1 MKERQRWQAEED
13 NVLREYVKQYGPR
26 DWHLVSERMGTT
38 LDRDAKSC
46 VERWKNYLK
55 PDIKKGSLTEEEQ
68 QLVISLQAK
77 YGNKWKKIAAE
88 VPGRTAKRLGKWW
101 EAYKD
106 KQQKEKEK
114 DRPRFAASGSTG
126 ETSNYSEMLATLA
139 DKFGQQQQH
148 QGSTML
154 PHPTFPTASLL
165 APPPIV
171 PLALLGPSI
180 AGGTSNPTSVG
191 ILIPKL
197 PSFEMLPSHPLVTVA
212 FPVPVMTTAIGSWLS
227 TAITVP
233 QCASLSTATAEP
245 AVEIIPV
252 RVSSSRASEGH
263 PATIVPARTTQ
274 GPAVTVVSEGS
285 KATSQ
290 PATTS
295 AGTSALPPWMSIVP
309 SSAAQ
314 TPAVGSDWKS
324 FATTPTLPLTLL
336 GPSSSASRE
345 VPSSTSGDIVTS
357 SIPPSDPTSTVL
369 AQRAWLQATMSRME
383 AGPSARNIPNPGVG
397 VSTQALWAAA
407 NLQQTHQIGPSAAPM
422 PVPEMALSAS
432 HWVQLLQFCKELEDR
447 HQYWFAQKKESSWR
461 LKRLEAKLEAE
472 KMQQRKQKMEDVNA
486 SIATLRKEESQFL
499 EGLEADYKEKVS
511 LISLALST

>member
-1 MKERQRWQAEED
+1 M
-13 NVLREYVKQYGPR
+13 LF
-26 DWHLVSERMGTT
+26 L
-38 LDRDAKSC
+38 
-46 VERWKNYLK
+46 
-55 PDIKKGSLTEEEQ
+55 
-68 QLVISLQAK
+68 SLQAK

-139 DKFGQQQQH
+139 DKFGQQQQQ

-171 PLALLGPSI
+171 PLALLGPSM
-180 AGGTSNPTSVG
+180 AGGTANPTSVG

-233 QCASLSTATAEP
+233 QCASLSTATAES

-263 PATIVPARTTQ
+263 PATIVPASK
-274 GPAVTVVSEGS
+274 GPNTPELKISCYVSKFITGEVHSVCLAVILPFTCLFQSIHVSNH
-285 KATSQ
+285 KA
-290 PATTS
+290 
-295 AGTSALPPWMSIVP
+295 
-309 SSAAQ
+309 
-314 TPAVGSDWKS
+314 
-324 FATTPTLPLTLL
+324 
-336 GPSSSASRE
+336 
-345 VPSSTSGDIVTS
+345 
-357 SIPPSDPTSTVL
+357 
-369 AQRAWLQATMSRME
+369 
-383 AGPSARNIPNPGVG
+383 
-397 VSTQALWAAA
+397 
-407 NLQQTHQIGPSAAPM
+407 
-422 PVPEMALSAS
+422 
-432 HWVQLLQFCKELEDR
+432 
-447 HQYWFAQKKESSWR
+447 WFANQWEVV
-461 LKRLEAKLEAE
+461 
-472 KMQQRKQKMEDVNA
+472 VNA
-486 SIATLRKEESQFL
+486 
-499 EGLEADYKEKVS
+499 
-511 LISLALST
+511 